1 MNHKPKL
8 KTLIASTRPGRVG
21 PLVGAW
27 LQAIAEAQGDFSH
40 EVVDIADLGLPLFDE
55 PEHPRL
61 QRYVHPHTKA
71 WSRIIDDAD
80 ALVFVTPEYNHAP
93 PPSLVNALTYLSKE
107 WGDKAA
113 GIVSYGGISGGLR
126 AAQALKLMLCALRM
140 HIAND
145 AVSISM
151 VGEKIDD
158 HGRLAPGPASH
169 DAARRMLAEVGRL
182 AVRTMR
188 ERS

>member
-1 MNHKPKL
+1 MDHKPKL

-27 LQAIAEAQGDFSH
+27 FREMAEAHGGFSH

-61 QRYVHPHTKA
+61 QRYVHAHTKA
-71 WSRIIDDAD
+71 WSRIIEDAD
-80 ALVFVTPEYNHAP
+80 ALVFVTPEYNHSP

-107 WGDKAA
+107 WSDKAT

-140 HIAND
+140 QIAND
-145 AVSISM
+145 AVSIPM
-151 VGEKIDD
+151 IGEKIDD
-158 HGRLAPGPASH
+158 HGKLVLEPAIH
-169 DAARRMLAEVGRL
+169 DTARRMLAEVSRL
-182 AVRTMR
+182 ARRTMR
-188 ERS
+188 GQS